1 MDMQTLQQLIGSFG
15 FPIFMCV
22 LMAWYINNTHK
33 QLIDAM
39 YALNRTMQAVLTK
52 LDIIDDEERKNNEN
66 NSI

>member
-33 QLIDAM
+33 QLVDAM
-39 YALNRTMQAVLTK
+39 YELNRTIKAILTK
-52 LDIIDDEERKNNEN
+52 VDIMEDQERSKH
-66 NSI
+66 